1 MAFFRTVATSI
12 TVTCGSDSFIINLLT
27 EKGHIP
33 GGDIFTRWASSF
45 PFVIPEGAEFTVTF
59 THDMSL
65 RTSLT
70 SREPIVAAAC
80 GYMAHGAWTKIGTV
94 LYQTQIGIHDFSRKE
109 RDAFGRAI
117 IQERDFT
124 QVISFK
130 VSVPTEDIYLVT
142 RFLAM
147 IRATLSAFSA
157 GEGLIELL
165 TVGYIKD
172 FEIPIESYTD
182 SIFTL
187 QVEGL

>member
-1 MAFFRTVATSI
+1 
-12 TVTCGSDSFIINLLT
+12 VTCGSDSYTFDMLT
-27 EKGHIP
+27 GKDHIP
-33 GGDIFTRWASSF
+33 GGDVYTRWADAL
-45 PFVIPEGAEFTVTF
+45 PFVIPEAAEFTVTF

-65 RTSLT
+65 RTNIT
-70 SREPIVAAAC
+70 SRESIVAAAC

-94 LYQTQIGIHDFSRKE
+94 LYQSQIGIHDFSRKE

-117 IQERDFT
+117 INERDFT
-124 QVISFK
+124 YVMTYK
-130 VSVPTEDIYLVT
+130 VSIPTEDIYIVS

-147 IRATLSAFSA
+147 IRATLSVF
-157 GEGLIELL
+157 GVTQGHPEPL

-172 FEIPIESYTD
+172 FEIPIDSYTD